1 MPYMKI
7 FEREAKSSLD
17 SELYNN
23 IFVKTELSDE
33 EIYATS
39 NQIWNST
46 TVNRDLIMDIFSCM
60 NMTPDSYGEQI
71 RLINFAKALYICD
84 ISKHISIPIDN
95 YILVKLPMAHN
106 VRRKPSVHDDVIAI
120 IDKNKII
127 GAFYSDM
134 RVRKVLRCGQ
144 NTAKLPVI
152 KDKVLID
159 KITSVVTLLKLKND
173 L

>member
-1 MPYMKI
+1 
-7 FEREAKSSLD
+7 
-17 SELYNN
+17 
-23 IFVKTELSDE
+23 
-33 EIYATS
+33 
-39 NQIWNST
+39 
-46 TVNRDLIMDIFSCM
+46 M
-60 NMTPDSYGEQI
+60 NKLNTI
-71 RLINFAKALYICD
+71 
-84 ISKHISIPIDN
+84 KHVSIPIDN

-106 VRRKPSVHDDVIAI
+106 VRRKPPVHDDVIAI

-159 KITSVVTLLKLKND
+159 KITSAVTLLKLKND